1 MVSSARAAALAVTR
15 TRATSAAWNRVKSV
29 TWRETLPDGRPE
41 RNRKSPCC
49 RPCQGASLN
58 GVSGRGVL
66 ELIAMSIAIYLVA
79 TLGLA
84 VLMIVHETGHYVAA
98 RRFGMRVV
106 RFSIGF
112 GPTVWRHQP
121 PESSTVYQVALIPFL
136 AYVQIAGMNPYEE
149 SDPKDAGS
157 YANASLWAR
166 VVTIAAGPLTNYFF
180 ASVLIFFGLLIGGRE
195 VPEDATMRVVV
206 EAGPAQV
213 AGMVTG
219 DRVLAVDGADVH
231 NWKELR
237 KAVSAHPGEAVD
249 ITIDRGGEM
258 LHKMVTPEGDKG
270 EGLIH
275 VRMPTHMEPV
285 GVRDAARMS
294 VIAPPLFVY
303 ENVVAIG
310 RVLAGKEKIQVSG
323 PVGIVKETAKQ
334 VRTGPGMLL
343 QFLGMLSAY
352 LGAFN
357 LLPFPALD
365 GGRLMFLG
373 AEAVSRRKLDAKL
386 EARVHAIGLLML
398 VTLIAFVTWA
408 DFTK

>member
-1 MVSSARAAALAVTR
+1 
-15 TRATSAAWNRVKSV
+15 
-29 TWRETLPDGRPE
+29 
-41 RNRKSPCC
+41 
-49 RPCQGASLN
+49 
-58 GVSGRGVL
+58 
-66 ELIAMSIAIYLVA
+66 MSIAIYLVA
-79 TLGLA
+79 ILGLA

-149 SDPKDAGS
+149 NDPKDAGS

-166 VVTIAAGPLTNYFF
+166 MVTIAAGPLTNYFF
-180 ASVLIFFGLLIGGRE
+180 ASVLIFFGLLIGGKE
-195 VPEDATMRVVV
+195 VPEDSTMRVVV
-206 EAGPAQV
+206 MAGPAQS
-213 AGMVTG
+213 AGIATG
-219 DRVLAVDGADVH
+219 DRVLAVNGHDVH
-231 NWKELR
+231 DWKELR
-237 KAVSAHPGEAVD
+237 KAVSAHPGEAID
-249 ITIDRGGEM
+249 IALERDGQT
-258 LHKMVTPEGDKG
+258 LHKTVTPDGEKG

-275 VRMPTHMEPV
+275 VRPPTHIEPV
-285 GVRDAARMS
+285 TVREAARMS

-310 RVLAGKEKIQVSG
+310 RVLAGKEKLQVSG

-334 VRTGPGMLL
+334 VRVGPGVLL

-398 VTLIAFVTWA
+398 VTLIAVVTWA
-408 DFTK
+408 DVSK